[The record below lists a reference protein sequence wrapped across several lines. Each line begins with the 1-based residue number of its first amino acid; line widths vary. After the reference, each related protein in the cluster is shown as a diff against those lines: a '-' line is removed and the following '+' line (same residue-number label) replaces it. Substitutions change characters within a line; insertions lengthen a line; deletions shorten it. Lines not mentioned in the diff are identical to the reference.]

1 MIMDHMTQ
9 RWHVAIGLALIVAG
23 VGLLSST
30 PLMLV
35 AAMIPLG
42 VVLYG
47 SLSTV
52 PSVDKAVSCR
62 RRIRPTQT
70 YAGELVDVQLTIEN
84 TSEQLLADL
93 RVVDGVPAELAV
105 VDGSPRAGLTLAGG
119 EKTTLEYTLRAR
131 YGEFEFS
138 PLIARTHSVSTTNTD
153 TVDLAVDGETR
164 IWAMYEPEAYPL
176 AERTLPITGTVL
188 ANRGDEGL
196 EFHSIRAYEPG
207 DPASRINWR
216 QYARERELS
225 TIEYRPEEATEVL
238 IIVDVRP
245 SAAHARSETDPTGTE
260 LCCSLAGDIVDS
272 LLADRNRVGVL
283 TVGLENAPVG
293 ETPERNRTQT
303 PPTPWIPPANSQQTR
318 TEIEQLLDAAAA
330 TVRPDAPTRENG
342 AFDTPPV
349 EIIDRLSQRTQ
360 VLIVSPLS
368 DQYPVELSQ
377 QLAATGHTVSV
388 YSPAVTSQSSAG
400 GQLQTTQRSLRINGL
415 RAHNIDVVDWNP
427 DEPLAVAFNR
437 TRTLQ
442 RGASL

>member
-1 MIMDHMTQ
+1 MDHTTQ
-9 RWHVAIGLALIVAG
+9 RWHVAIGLALVVAG

-47 SLSTV
+47 SISTA
-52 PSVDKAVSCR
+52 PSVDKAISCR
-62 RRIRPTQT
+62 RRVRPTRT
-70 YAGELVDVQLTIEN
+70 YAGELVDVQLTIQN
-84 TSEQLLADL
+84 TSDQLLADL

-105 VDGSPRAGLTLAGG
+105 VEGSPRAGVTLAGG

-131 YGEFEFS
+131 YGNFEFS
-138 PLIARTHSVSTTNTD
+138 PLTARTHSVSTTNTD
-153 TVDLAVDGETR
+153 TVDLTVNGDTQIR
-164 IWAMYEPEAYPL
+164 AMYEPEAYPL

-188 ANRGDEGL
+188 ADRGDEGL

-238 IIVDVRP
+238 IIVDSRP
-245 SAAHARSETDPTGTE
+245 SAALARSETDPTGTE

-272 LLADRNRVGVL
+272 LLAERNRVGVL
-283 TVGLENAPVG
+283 TVGLEDAPVG
-293 ETPERNRTQT
+293 ETPDRNRTQT

-318 TEIEQLLDAAAA
+318 TEIEQLLDAATA
-330 TVRPDAPTRENG
+330 TVRPDAPARENG

-360 VLIVSPLS
+360 VLIVSPLA
-368 DQYPVELSQ
+368 DQYPVELSE
-377 QLAATGHTVSV
+377 QLAATGYAVSV
-388 YSPAVTSQSSAG
+388 YSPAVTSQGSAG

-415 RAHNIDVVDWNP
+415 RAHNIDVVDWSP
-427 DEPLAVAFNR
+427 EEPLAVAFNR
-437 TRTLQ
+437 SRTLQ
-442 RGASL
+442 RGTYE